1 MGMIKEF
8 KEFAAKGNLVDMA
21 VGIAIGAAFGT
32 VSSSFVADIFTP
44 LLSMLF
50 GSPDFSNLFVILQD
64 PAVTEGVDMTSVASI
79 REAGG
84 VVLAYGLFVNAVI
97 SFLIIAFALFLVI
110 KGMNRMKKKE
120 EPAPAP
126 APAGPSET
134 DLLTEIRDL
143 LKK

>member
-1 MGMIKEF
+1 MGIGKEF
-8 KEFAAKGNLVDMA
+8 KDFASKGNLVDMA

-32 VSSSFVADIFTP
+32 VASSFVADLFTP

-50 GSPDFSNLFVILQD
+50 GSPDFSNLFIVLQD
-64 PAVTEGVDMTSVASI
+64 PTIAEGVDMTSVASI

-84 VVLAYGLFVNAVI
+84 VVLAWGLFLNAFI
-97 SFLIIAFALFLVI
+97 AFLIIAFALFMVI
-110 KGMNRMKKKE
+110 RAINSMKKKE
-120 EPAPAP
+120 EAAPAP
-126 APAGPSET
+126 DPGPSQT

>member
-1 MGMIKEF
+1 MGIAKEF
-8 KEFAAKGNLVDMA
+8 KEFASKGSLVDMA

-32 VSSSFVADIFTP
+32 VASSFVADLFTP

-50 GSPDFSNLFVILQD
+50 GSPDFSNLFIILQN
-64 PAVTEGVDMTSVASI
+64 PAVMEGVDMTSVGAI

-84 VVLAYGLFVNAVI
+84 VVLAWGMFLNAFI
-97 SFLIIAFALFLVI
+97 SFLIIAFALFMVI
-110 KGMNRMKKKE
+110 RSINSMKKKE
-120 EPAPAP
+120 EAAPAP
-126 APAGPSET
+126 DPGPSQN

>member
-32 VSSSFVADIFTP
+32 VSSSFVADIFIP

-79 REAGG
+79 RDAGG